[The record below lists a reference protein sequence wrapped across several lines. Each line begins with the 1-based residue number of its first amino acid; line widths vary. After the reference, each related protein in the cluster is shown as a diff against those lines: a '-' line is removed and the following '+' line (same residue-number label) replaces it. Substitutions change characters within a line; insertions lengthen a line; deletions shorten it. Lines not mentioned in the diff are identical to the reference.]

1 MKRLF
6 LISSIALVALSGCN
20 RNQMEHDA
28 SGTFETTDILV
39 SAEVPG
45 KIESLDITEGD
56 QLKKGQYIGFIDTTQ
71 LFLKKLQL
79 EATSR
84 SVTVRKPNVSIQVAA
99 TKDQIAKA
107 NIEKARI
114 QRLLRDGAAT
124 QKQLDDINSQ
134 LDVLKSSLS
143 AQMNSLTT
151 SVQGLD
157 NESNVYQIQVA
168 QIEDQLRRSRITSPM
183 DGTVLAKYIEVGEIT
198 QTGKALFKIADT
210 RHLFLKAY
218 LVSDQLSEIKI
229 GQKVTVFI
237 NGKDGGQ
244 KSYAGEISWIAD
256 EAEFT
261 PKTIQTK
268 DERQNLVYAVKIA
281 VDNKDGAIKIGM
293 YGDVDFSNKS
303 N

>member
-1 MKRLF
+1 MKQLF
-6 LISSIALVALSGCN
+6 LTSFIAVVALSACN
-20 RNQMEHDA
+20 PNKMEYDA

-39 SAEVPG
+39 SAEVSG
-45 KIESLDITEGD
+45 KIESFTITEGD
-56 QLKKGQYIGFIDTTQ
+56 QLEKGQYIGCIDTTQ

-84 SVTVRKPNVSIQVAA
+84 SVTVRKPNVPVQVAA

-107 NIEKARI
+107 NVEKARI
-114 QRLLRDGAAT
+114 QRLLSDGAAT

-134 LDVLKSSLS
+134 LDVLKSTLS
-143 AQMNSLTT
+143 AQLNSLAT

-157 NESNVYQIQVA
+157 KESNIYQIQVE
-168 QIEDQLRRSRITSPM
+168 QIEDQLRRSRILSPIN
-183 DGTVLAKYIEVGEIT
+183 GTILAKYAEPGEMA
-198 QTGKALFKIADT
+198 QTGKALFKIADMQ
-210 RHLFLKAY
+210 HLFLRAY
-218 LVSDQLSEIKI
+218 LVSNQLAEITI
-229 GQKVTVFI
+229 GQQVTVFI
-237 NGKDGGQ
+237 NGKDGVQ
-244 KSYAGEISWIAD
+244 KSYPGTIAWIAD

-293 YGDVDFSNKS
+293 YGDVDFSKKK
-303 N
+303 

>member
-1 MKRLF
+1 
-6 LISSIALVALSGCN
+6 
-20 RNQMEHDA
+20 MEHDA

-45 KIESLDITEGD
+45 KIESLEITEGD
-56 QLKKGQYIGFIDTTQ
+56 QLEKGQYIGYIDTTQ

-79 EATSR
+79 EASSR
-84 SVTVRKPNVSIQVAA
+84 SVTVRKPNVSLQVAA
-99 TKDQIAKA
+99 TKDQITKA
-107 NIEKARI
+107 NVEKARI

-124 QKQLDDINSQ
+124 QKQLDDIDSQ
-134 LDVLKSSLS
+134 LDVLKSTLS

-157 NESNVYQIQVA
+157 KESSVYQIQVA
-168 QIEDQLRRSRITSPM
+168 QIEDQLRRSRILSPI
-183 DGTVLAKYIEVGEIT
+183 DGVILVKYTEPGEMA
-198 QTGKALFKIADT
+198 QTGKALFKIADM

-218 LVSDQLSEIKI
+218 LVSDQLAEIKI

-244 KSYAGEISWIAD
+244 KSYPGTITWIAD

-281 VDNKDGAIKIGM
+281 VENKDGAIKIGM
-293 YGDVDFSNKS
+293 YGDVDFSNKK

>member
-1 MKRLF
+1 MKHLF
-6 LISSIALVALSGCN
+6 LISSMALVAFSGCN
-20 RNQMEHDA
+20 HNAMEHDA

-45 KIESLDITEGD
+45 KIESFDITEGD
-56 QLKKGQYIGFIDTTQ
+56 QLKRGQYIGFIDTTQ

-114 QRLLRDGAAT
+114 QHLLRDGAAT

-134 LDVLKSSLS
+134 LDVLKSTLS
-143 AQMNSLTT
+143 AQTNSLTT

-157 NESNVYQIQVA
+157 KESNIYQIQVA
-168 QIEDQLRRSRITSPM
+168 QIQDQLRRSRIASPM
-183 DGTVLAKYIEVGEIT
+183 DGTILAKYTEAGEMA

-218 LVSDQLSEIKI
+218 LVSGQLSEIKI
-229 GQKVTVFI
+229 GQSVKVFT
-237 NGKDGGQ
+237 NNKDGGQ
-244 KSYAGEISWIAD
+244 KSYPGKITWIAD

-268 DERQNLVYAVKIA
+268 DERQNLVYAIKIA
-281 VDNKDGAIKIGM
+281 VDNKDGVIKIGM